1 MSLLKTK
8 VSRFYRS
15 AGLRFRLTAMV
26 LTVAVVVLIS
36 ATAYI
41 GNLATT
47 VLESKST
54 EQLEA
59 ASRTLSNSVSIWL
72 ETHQNILRDL
82 VSLPDIISMD
92 PKRQKPILETMGTSY
107 PYMYLVCTVDMHGI
121 NISRNDNLAPKDYSD
136 RDWFMKA
143 KNGSDVTFE
152 SLISRTVVKP
162 ALAVSMPIRNK
173 AESII
178 GVGMFSLD
186 LENLADQVRVT
197 QVGKTGFAYIVDGR
211 NRVIAH
217 PSRVHFAELTDLST
231 YPPVAQLRAGAR
243 GDISFVDMS
252 NQRWRAFVGKLDNG
266 WGIVVQ
272 QQEEE
277 LLGTRRMLQ
286 QVSLWSIIAAVLVL
300 TAMTWG
306 IVRRSLQP
314 IEVLTRAVT
323 GIPADTLSQADL
335 EAVRNVCINI
345 CTKDEIGALAQGFSK
360 LAIRL
365 QTTLANLSEELTER
379 KQAEETIRTSNDRL
393 RSVLRA
399 ATAYS
404 IIGTDP
410 DGVIKLFNEGS
421 TLMLGYGADEVI
433 DKTTPMLF
441 HDPEEVIARANEL
454 GIEPGFEVFVSSAR
468 QGETETR
475 EWTYIRKDG
484 SRIAV
489 SLTVTAMLSE
499 ESLLT
504 GFIGV
509 ARDIS
514 NEKKMEQQLI
524 QAQKMEAVGQLAGGV
539 AHDFNNILSAIIGY
553 GYLLKEKMNSDDPL
567 RADVE
572 RILESA
578 GSAAEVTRNLLA
590 FSLN

>member
-1 MSLLKTK
+1 
-8 VSRFYRS
+8 
-15 AGLRFRLTAMV
+15 
-26 LTVAVVVLIS
+26 
-36 ATAYI
+36 
-41 GNLATT
+41 
-47 VLESKST
+47 
-54 EQLEA
+54 
-59 ASRTLSNSVSIWL
+59 
-72 ETHQNILRDL
+72 
-82 VSLPDIISMD
+82 
-92 PKRQKPILETMGTSY
+92 
-107 PYMYLVCTVDMHGI
+107 
-121 NISRNDNLAPKDYSD
+121 
-136 RDWFMKA
+136 
-143 KNGSDVTFE
+143 
-152 SLISRTVVKP
+152 
-162 ALAVSMPIRNK
+162 
-173 AESII
+173 
-178 GVGMFSLD
+178 
-186 LENLADQVRVT
+186 
-197 QVGKTGFAYIVDGR
+197 
-211 NRVIAH
+211 
-217 PSRVHFAELTDLST
+217 
-231 YPPVAQLRAGAR
+231 
-243 GDISFVDMS
+243 MS
-252 NQRWRAFVGKLDNG
+252 NQRWRAFVSKLDNG

-524 QAQKMEAVGQLAGGV
+524 QSQKMETVGQLAGGV

-553 GYLLKEKMNSDDPL
+553 GYLIQQKISSDDPM
-567 RADVE
+567 RDDVE
-572 RILESA
+572 QILESA
-578 GSAAEVTRNLLA
+578 NRAAEITSNLLA
-590 FSLN
+590 FSRKQLINARPVNINDIITKFEKLLSRVIGEDIDIGTVFADRDVMCVADAGQIEQVLLNLATNARDAMPYGGRLTISTEITEIDDAFFRTHGFGKAGTYALITVSDSGMGMKQEEMEKVFEPFFTTKETGKGTGLGLAMAYGIIKQHDG